1 MEEKKTFLN
10 KVKDFFKKFWRVV
23 VSIAGFILGGVITA
37 LGIKSRLDKKQ
48 IKKNEEI
55 ISRNEE
61 LIDKAKETN
70 QSTEEV
76 IKKNEEIIKKYTKKD
91 KPN

>member
-1 MEEKKTFLN
+1 MEEKKSFLY
-10 KVKDFFKKFWRVV
+10 KVKDFFGKFWKTI
-23 VSIAGFILGGVITA
+23 VSILGFVLGGIVA
-37 LGIKSRLDKKQ
+37 VLGIKKGLDKKQ

-91 KPN
+91 KSN